1 MVVFVRRSLIRGR
14 SRSGGPPRSAC
25 FAVVARRAAPIV
37 LVLLVSLV
45 AALALAALA
54 LVLVVLARA
63 SPMAARA
70 VASRVAARA
79 ARVLWAQLV
88 SHHRRCRDTDCASA
102 SALRWWSSA
111 LRSSSP
117 ALWIATPPALWWPA
131 PRSSPRSSPARWRF
145 AAPPRSSSV
154 FLGPFS
160 SGRSET
166 RVSVVWCLS
175 TFSFTRPAE
184 LSTYQTEQEAPIQLP
199 RRSAAFRG

>member
-79 ARVLWAQLV
+79 ARAVGAACVAPQTVPRHRLRVCLRAALVVVVRASLMALALVLVVLA
-88 SHHRRCRDTDCASA
+88 RASPMA
-102 SALRWWSSA
+102 
-111 LRSSSP
+111 
-117 ALWIATPPALWWPA
+117 A
-131 PRSSPRSSPARWRF
+131 PR
-145 AAPPRSSSV
+145 V
-154 FLGPFS
+154 C
-160 SGRSET
+160 
-166 RVSVVWCLS
+166 V
-175 TFSFTRPAE
+175 
-184 LSTYQTEQEAPIQLP
+184 P
-199 RRSAAFRG
+199 RRSLCSALVALRDELVTACAAHVVFSIVPASAVR